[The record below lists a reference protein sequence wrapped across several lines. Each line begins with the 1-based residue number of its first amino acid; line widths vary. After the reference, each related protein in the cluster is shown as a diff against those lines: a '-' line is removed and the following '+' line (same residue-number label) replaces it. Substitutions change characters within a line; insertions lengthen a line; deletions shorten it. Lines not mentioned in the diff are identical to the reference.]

1 MTRSTDG
8 DNLARCYRILGVTP
22 GASLD
27 EVKSAYRQLAR
38 RYHPDTCPAELR
50 SQAQDRFVQLNHA
63 YQQLLQQPT
72 SGQTRE
78 FKPAAS
84 AAPIIRNSQDYQLKV
99 RSYRKLQALLQA
111 KRFARAIALID
122 GLALRLPQDSE
133 VRQWQAIAYFQWGKT
148 LVQQQQW
155 GKAKV
160 YLRKAIRTDPHN
172 QELFDAVE
180 QQLRKLQRRN
190 TL

>member
-8 DNLARCYRILGVTP
+8 ENLARCYGILGVAP
-22 GASLD
+22 GASLA

-38 RYHPDTCPAELR
+38 RYHPDTCPVELR
-50 SQAQDRFVQLNHA
+50 SQAQERFVQLNYA
-63 YQQLLQQPT
+63 YQQLLQYPVPERTIGSTPITTSSPT
-72 SGQTRE
+72 
-78 FKPAAS
+78 
-84 AAPIIRNSQDYQLKV
+84 IRRNQDYQIKIQ
-99 RSYRKLQALLQA
+99 SYQKLQALLQA

-122 GLALRLPQDSE
+122 GLALRLPRDSE
-133 VRQWQAIAYFQWGKT
+133 VRQWQAIAYFQWGKD

-172 QELFDAVE
+172 QELFGAVE
-180 QQLRKLQRRN
+180 QELRQLQRRA
-190 TL
+190 TP